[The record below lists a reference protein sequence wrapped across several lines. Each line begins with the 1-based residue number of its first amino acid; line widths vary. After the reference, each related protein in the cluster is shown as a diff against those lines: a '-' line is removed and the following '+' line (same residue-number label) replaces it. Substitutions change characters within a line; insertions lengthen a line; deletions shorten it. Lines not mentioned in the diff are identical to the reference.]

1 MGACGISKC
10 VSLAKEFMTSSE
22 IRSWSH
28 SDDSYSG
35 DWNTCASIRKVH
47 KVFDKFTESN
57 LKKFKTMKKYQ
68 KMVDDRFDA
77 MSKWSSEVF
86 DLGVVGYETWS
97 VKKAKATNVKKPIYQ
112 TRFVIY
118 GYDNDMRKK
127 ELGVENTQTLADK
140 KAKKYTID
148 SGNDAWWEKTKVLV
162 SGSEDKAKFSL
173 VIKKSK
179 SKPKTVKSDTVVRE
193 IHKYYV
199 IGMAAE

>member
-10 VSLAKEFMTSSE
+10 VDLAKEFMTSSE

-47 KVFDKFTESN
+47 KVFDKCTESN
-57 LKKFKTMKKYQ
+57 YKKFNTQKKYQ

-86 DLGVVGYETWS
+86 DLGVIGYEIWS
-97 VKKAKATNVKKPIYQ
+97 VKKEKATNVKKPIYQ
-112 TRFVIY
+112 TRFVIC
-118 GYDNDMRKK
+118 GYDNNMRKK
-127 ELGVENTQTLADK
+127 ELGVESTQALADK
-140 KAKKYTID
+140 KAQKYTLE
-148 SGNDAWWEKTKVLV
+148 SGNVAWWEKTKVLV
-162 SGSEDKAKFSL
+162 SGSEDRARFSL
-173 VIKKSK
+173 VVKKSK
-179 SKPKTVKSDTVVRE
+179 SKPKDLKKVSVVRE
-193 IHKYYV
+193 IHKYFV

>member
-10 VSLAKEFMTSSE
+10 VDLAKEFMTSSE

-47 KVFDKFTESN
+47 KVFDKCTETN
-57 LKKFKTMKKYQ
+57 YKKFNTQKKYQ

-86 DLGVVGYETWS
+86 DLGVVGYEIWS
-97 VKKAKATNVKKPIYQ
+97 VKKEKAANVKKPIYQ
-112 TRFVIY
+112 TRFVIC
-118 GYDNDMRKK
+118 GYDNNMREKK
-127 ELGVENTQTLADK
+127 LGVESTQALADK
-140 KAKKYTID
+140 KAQKYTIE
-148 SGNDAWWEKTKVLV
+148 SGNIAWWEKTKVLV
-162 SGSEDKAKFSL
+162 SGSEDRARFSL
-173 VIKKSK
+173 VVKKSK
-179 SKPKTVKSDTVVRE
+179 SKPKNVKNVSVVRE
-193 IHKYYV
+193 IHKYFV

>member
-1 MGACGISKC
+1 MGACGISRC

-35 DWNTCASIRKVH
+35 DWNTCASIYKTH
-47 KVFDKFTESN
+47 KVFDKCTESN
-57 LKKFKTMKKYQ
+57 YKKFQTMKKYQ

-77 MSKWSSEVF
+77 MSKRSSEVF

-127 ELGVENTQTLADK
+127 EIGVESTQTLADN
-140 KAKKYTID
+140 KAKKYTIE

-162 SGSEDKAKFSL
+162 SGSEDRAKFTL

-179 SKPKTVKSDTVVRE
+179 SKPKTVKSGSVVRE

>member
-1 MGACGISKC
+1 MGACGISRC

-47 KVFDKFTESN
+47 KVFDKCTESN
-57 LKKFKTMKKYQ
+57 YKKFQTMKKYQ
-68 KMVDDRFDA
+68 KMVEDRFDS

-86 DLGVVGYETWS
+86 DLGVVGYEIWS
-97 VKKAKATNVKKPIYQ
+97 VKKAKVTNVKKPIYQ
-112 TRFVIY
+112 THFVIY

-127 ELGVENTQTLADK
+127 EIGVENTQTLADN

-179 SKPKTVKSDTVVRE
+179 SKPKTAKSGTVVRE